1 MANAPSHSMNAAI
14 KQVTIFNSEGD
25 KFEVSRLNAV
35 DLVRGGGYFW
45 KPEDVDKDRPEA
57 DGPADPTAKVQT
69 IYDAEG
75 KPFEVDSANA
85 RDMINSGNYFWN
97 APTSDAE
104 KVPETSA
111 EPKIETTVAPPA
123 PIVDPD
129 VVPAEEALLAQAER
143 VTGTDDVIA
152 YLEGFADQALRDM
165 AMERYGEKLHHR
177 ASKETLIKKL
187 VELEDARTVGEDQA
201 EA

>member
-97 APTSDAE
+97 APTSGAE
-104 KVPETSA
+104 KAPETSA

-123 PIVDPD
+123 PTVDPD